1 MSSKIDNH
9 MLQHVL
15 KELGLPAPTY
25 NVYNHLLE
33 KGPASARQLAE
44 HLAIPRPSVYDYLR
58 ILIQAGLVVETIQD
72 NKKLFSVDD
81 VKIIPQLIEDK
92 IDSLGKE
99 KKLLEKILPELTS
112 KTTSLEP
119 KIRVFSGVDGVKQV
133 LRDMLW
139 HSNIETLTMWPVTEM
154 VELLGKEY
162 MAELNRKRIRHNISI
177 RGVWPRHKPAR
188 LKEFPFLG
196 VGKRHLRET
205 RLAPKGMDWNMSY
218 WLYADKVAFI
228 SSRQETFG
236 FVVHSRD
243 FVSLIKSQFE
253 VIWSI
258 STPVKPQPQFT
269 NAFLETI

>member
-1 MSSKIDNH
+1 MSSKIDNN
-9 MLQHVL
+9 MLQRVL
-15 KELGLPAPTY
+15 KELGLPAQAY
-25 NVYNHLLE
+25 SVYNYLLE

-44 HLAIPRPSVYDYLR
+44 NLAIPRPSVYDYVH
-58 ILIQAGLVVETIQD
+58 ILNKAGLVVENIQD
-72 NKKLFSVDD
+72 NKKVFSVDD

-92 IDSLGKE
+92 IESLGKE
-99 KKLLEKILPELTS
+99 KKLLEKILPELTA

-162 MAELNRKRIRHNISI
+162 MAELNRKRIHNHISV
-177 RGVWPRHKPAR
+177 RGIWPKHKPAQ
-188 LKEFPFLG
+188 LKEYPFLG

-236 FVVHSRD
+236 FVIHSRD

-269 NAFLETI
+269 NAFLDTL